1 MRVLVED
8 FIMMKYLS
16 KNEALHDNI
25 WRDYQLYGM
34 GLYKL
39 VLGFKMSVAFIVY
52 KLCDKKRINTTDL
65 NSFLTKSQEYSFSD
79 KLFNTLSA
87 RGINENNFTNYPI
100 RQLVVEELEKY
111 YDWMETM

>member
-1 MRVLVED
+1 MRSKVSFILVEN
-8 FIMMKYLS
+8 MKDD
-16 KNEALHDNI
+16 AHI
-25 WRDYQLYGM
+25 RI
-34 GLYKL
+34 
-39 VLGFKMSVAFIVY
+39 LGFKMSVVFIVY